1 MHRCKPTLLA
11 AAAALSMGLY
21 ASNASAL
28 ALGRVTV
35 QSALGEPLRAEIAL
49 PQVSAVEAD
58 SLNVT
63 IASPDVFRAQGLE
76 YSAAVKGIRLDLRRE
91 ANGKMVLRLSSNQT
105 ITDPFIDL
113 VVDAAWNAGHIV
125 RSYTMLFDPPGL
137 RSAPAPIAPLA
148 PQADTPTRSSAS
160 AAPVRTPQVAAAPAP
175 ASASAPALARK
186 IEASPGEVKV
196 RSGDTAGAI
205 ASAHRPSGISLD
217 QMLVALVRA
226 NPQAFIDGNVNRLR
240 AGSVLQIP
248 DQASA
253 EATPAAEARKIVA
266 AQSRDFNAFRH
277 RLAGAAPAAG
287 VEAAS
292 RASSGKVQTQVAE
305 SRPEAASADKL
316 TLSKG
321 GAAGEKADAET
332 AQTKQADQAS
342 ARMAELSKNISEL
355 KALSDGATDAKAAPA
370 AQPAPGEA
378 AKPGVEMAAPAAPAT
393 DATPAPRTQ
402 ESATPAAPPAA
413 EPPAPAAAPEPEP
426 AAAAKAP
433 AEEPPKPA
441 PAVSAPAPEPQE
453 EPGLLASLTESPMAA
468 GGALALVLLLLG
480 WGGYRWQQGRRK
492 TESPETTFASEADH
506 PDSFFAESGGQ
517 EVDTTSSDL
526 TTGSTSTLYSPSQL
540 DQTGDVD
547 PIAEAD
553 VYLAYGKDPQAEE
566 ILKEA
571 FVHHPEKVAIP
582 AKLAEIYAKRQDRA
596 ALEGAARQVHALAHG
611 EGPDWERVRELGHS
625 IDPENPFY
633 QTSAPQPDAL
643 AFIPP
648 AAEPAADAAAL
659 PEIPAVPMAEAA
671 QTGAAD
677 SVLPSI
683 DLDLDLAPSAH
694 TASADTAHAASA
706 SAFTAAA
713 VSAAQQALE
722 VPAEPDSGIGG
733 LTLPAALTETMPSAA
748 HLPET
753 MGEPLEFPT
762 EGLALAD
769 SGPMPLSP
777 KEMAPTEPAP
787 LEFDFGGLSLD
798 LDRPSAAAPHTPA
811 AVDLPS
817 LPELP
822 SEAAADAP
830 LPDDPLS
837 TKLALAEEFK
847 TIGDSEGARALIEE
861 VLAEASGEVKAQAER
876 LLGTLG

>member
-11 AAAALSMGLY
+11 VAAALSMGLY

-49 PQVSAVEAD
+49 PQVSAAEAD

-63 IASPDVFRAQGLE
+63 IASPEVFRAQGLE
-76 YSAAVKGIRLDLRRE
+76 YSAAIKGIRVDLKRE

-137 RSAPAPIAPLA
+137 RSVPAPIAA
-148 PQADTPTRSSAS
+148 QVDTSPRSSAS
-160 AAPVRTPQVAAAPAP
+160 PAPVRTPQVAAAPAP
-175 ASASAPALARK
+175 APVSAPAAARK
-186 IEASPGEVKV
+186 AEASPGEVKV
-196 RSGDTAGAI
+196 RSGDTASAI

-226 NPQAFIDGNVNRLR
+226 NPKAFIDGNVNRLR
-240 AGSVLQIP
+240 AGSVLQMP

-253 EATPAAEARKIVA
+253 EATSAAEASKIVA

-292 RASSGKVQTQVAE
+292 RTSSGKVQTQVSE
-305 SRPEAASADKL
+305 SKPEAASADKL

-321 GAAGEKADAET
+321 SAAGDKADAET
-332 AQTKQADQAS
+332 AQTKQADQTS

-355 KALSDGATDAKAAPA
+355 KALSDGATDAKAAPTA
-370 AQPAPGEA
+370 PATPPAPGDT
-378 AKPGVEMAAPAAPAT
+378 AKPGVEAATPAAPAADAAAAPPPEESAAPAAPA
-393 DATPAPRTQ
+393 
-402 ESATPAAPPAA
+402 AA
-413 EPPAPAAAPEPEP
+413 EPPAPAPAPEPAPAP
-426 AAAAKAP
+426 AATAA
-433 AEEPPKPA
+433 AEAPPKPA
-441 PAVSAPAPEPQE
+441 AAGPAPEPQE
-453 EPGLLASLTESPMAA
+453 ETGLLTSLTENPMAA

-480 WGGYRWQQGRRK
+480 WGGYRWQQGRRRA
-492 TESPETTFASEADH
+492 ESPETTFASEGDH

-571 FVHHPEKVAIP
+571 LIHHPEKVAIP

-596 ALEGAARQVHALAHG
+596 ALEGAARQVHALTDGA
-611 EGPDWERVRELGHS
+611 GPDWERVQELGRG
-625 IDPENPFY
+625 IDADNPLY
-633 QTSAPQPDAL
+633 QAGTPLPDVPAS
-643 AFIPP
+643 IPP
-648 AAEPAADAAAL
+648 AVVPAAAAAAL
-659 PEIPAVPMAEAA
+659 PEIPAVPTAEAT
-671 QTGAAD
+671 QTAAAD

-683 DLDLDLAPSAH
+683 DLDLDLASPTH
-694 TASADTAHAASA
+694 TAADAAHAASA
-706 SAFTAAA
+706 NAFTAAA
-713 VSAAQQALE
+713 VSAAQLALE
-722 VPAEPDSGIGG
+722 IPAEPDSGIGG
-733 LTLPAALTETMPSAA
+733 LTLPAALEETTPPAA
-748 HLPET
+748 HPPET

-777 KEMAPTEPAP
+777 KEIAPTEPAP
-787 LEFDFGGLSLD
+787 LEFDLGGLSLD
-798 LDRPSAAAPHTPA
+798 LDKPSAAASAPVAT
-811 AVDLPS
+811 DLPS

-822 SEAAADAP
+822 SEAAADSP
-830 LPDDPLS
+830 LPEDPLS

-861 VLAEASGEVKAQAER
+861 VLAEASGETKIKAER
-876 LLGTLG
+876 LLKTLG

>member
-11 AAAALSMGLY
+11 VAAALSMGLY

-49 PQVSAVEAD
+49 PQVSAAEAD

-63 IASPDVFRAQGLE
+63 IASPEVFRAQGLE
-76 YSAAVKGIRLDLRRE
+76 YSAAIKGIRVDLKRE

-137 RSAPAPIAPLA
+137 RSAPAPIAA
-148 PQADTPTRSSAS
+148 QVDTSPRSSAS
-160 AAPVRTPQVAAAPAP
+160 PAPVRTPQVAAAPAP
-175 ASASAPALARK
+175 APVSAPAAARK
-186 IEASPGEVKV
+186 AEASPGEVKV
-196 RSGDTAGAI
+196 RSGDTASAI

-226 NPQAFIDGNVNRLR
+226 NPKAFIDGNVNRLR
-240 AGSVLQIP
+240 AGSVLQMP

-253 EATPAAEARKIVA
+253 EATSAAEASKIVA

-292 RASSGKVQTQVAE
+292 RTSSGKVQTQVSE
-305 SRPEAASADKL
+305 SKPEAASADKL

-321 GAAGEKADAET
+321 SAAGDKADAET
-332 AQTKQADQAS
+332 AQTKQADQTS

-355 KALSDGATDAKAAPA
+355 KALSDGATDAKAAPTA
-370 AQPAPGEA
+370 PATPPAPGDT
-378 AKPGVEMAAPAAPAT
+378 AKPGVEAATPAAPAADAAAAPPPEESAAPAAPA
-393 DATPAPRTQ
+393 
-402 ESATPAAPPAA
+402 AA
-413 EPPAPAAAPEPEP
+413 EPPAPVPAPEPAPAP
-426 AAAAKAP
+426 AATAA
-433 AEEPPKPA
+433 AEAPPKPA
-441 PAVSAPAPEPQE
+441 AAAPAPEPQE
-453 EPGLLASLTESPMAA
+453 EPGLLASLTENPMAA

-480 WGGYRWQQGRRK
+480 WGGYRWQQGRLRA
-492 TESPETTFASEADH
+492 ESPETTFASEGDH

-571 FVHHPEKVAIP
+571 LIHHPEKVAIP

-596 ALEGAARQVHALAHG
+596 ALEGAARQVHALTDGA
-611 EGPDWERVRELGHS
+611 GPDWERVQELGRG
-625 IDPENPFY
+625 IDADNPLY
-633 QTSAPQPDAL
+633 QAGTPLPDVPAS
-643 AFIPP
+643 IPP
-648 AAEPAADAAAL
+648 AVVPAAAAAAL
-659 PEIPAVPMAEAA
+659 PEIPAVPTAEAT
-671 QTGAAD
+671 QTAAAD

-683 DLDLDLAPSAH
+683 DLDLDLASPTH
-694 TASADTAHAASA
+694 TAADAAHAASA
-706 SAFTAAA
+706 NAFTAAA
-713 VSAAQQALE
+713 VSAAQQALGI
-722 VPAEPDSGIGG
+722 PAEPDSGIGG
-733 LTLPAALTETMPSAA
+733 LTLPAALEETTPPAA
-748 HLPET
+748 HPPET

-777 KEMAPTEPAP
+777 KEIAPTEPAP
-787 LEFDFGGLSLD
+787 LEFDLGGLSLD
-798 LDRPSAAAPHTPA
+798 LDKPSAAASAPVAT
-811 AVDLPS
+811 DLPS

-822 SEAAADAP
+822 SEAAADSP
-830 LPDDPLS
+830 LPEDPLS

-861 VLAEASGEVKAQAER
+861 VLAEASGETKIKAER
-876 LLGTLG
+876 LLKTLG

>member
-11 AAAALSMGLY
+11 VAAALSMGLY

-49 PQVSAVEAD
+49 PQVSAAEAD

-63 IASPDVFRAQGLE
+63 IASPEVFRAQGLE
-76 YSAAVKGIRLDLRRE
+76 YSAAIKGIRVDLKRE

-137 RSAPAPIAPLA
+137 RSAPAPIAA
-148 PQADTPTRSSAS
+148 QVDTSPRSSAS
-160 AAPVRTPQVAAAPAP
+160 PAPVRTPQVAAAPAP
-175 ASASAPALARK
+175 APVSAPAAARK
-186 IEASPGEVKV
+186 AEASPGEVKV
-196 RSGDTAGAI
+196 RSGDTASAI

-226 NPQAFIDGNVNRLR
+226 TPKAFIDGNVNRLR
-240 AGSVLQIP
+240 AGSVLQMP

-253 EATPAAEARKIVA
+253 EATSAAEASKIVA

-292 RASSGKVQTQVAE
+292 RTSSGKVQTQVSE
-305 SRPEAASADKL
+305 SKPEAASADKL

-321 GAAGEKADAET
+321 SAAGDKADAET
-332 AQTKQADQAS
+332 AQTKQADQTS

-355 KALSDGATDAKAAPA
+355 KALSDGATDAKAAPTA
-370 AQPAPGEA
+370 PATPPAPGDT
-378 AKPGVEMAAPAAPAT
+378 AKPGVEAATPAAPAADAAAAPPPEESAAPAAPA
-393 DATPAPRTQ
+393 
-402 ESATPAAPPAA
+402 AA
-413 EPPAPAAAPEPEP
+413 EPPAPVPAPEPAPAP
-426 AAAAKAP
+426 AATAA
-433 AEEPPKPA
+433 AEAPPKPA
-441 PAVSAPAPEPQE
+441 AAAPAPEPQE
-453 EPGLLASLTESPMAA
+453 EPGLLASLTENPMAA

-480 WGGYRWQQGRRK
+480 WGGYRWQQGRLRA
-492 TESPETTFASEADH
+492 ESPETTFASEGDH

-571 FVHHPEKVAIP
+571 LIHHPEKVAIP

-596 ALEGAARQVHALAHG
+596 ALEGAARQVHALTDGA
-611 EGPDWERVRELGHS
+611 GPDWERVQELGRG
-625 IDPENPFY
+625 IDADNPLY
-633 QTSAPQPDAL
+633 QAGTPLPDVPAS
-643 AFIPP
+643 IPP
-648 AAEPAADAAAL
+648 AVVPAAAAAAL
-659 PEIPAVPMAEAA
+659 PEIPAVPTAEAT
-671 QTGAAD
+671 QTAAAD

-683 DLDLDLAPSAH
+683 DLDLDLASPTH
-694 TASADTAHAASA
+694 TAADAAHAASA
-706 SAFTAAA
+706 NAFTAAA
-713 VSAAQQALE
+713 VSAAQRALGI
-722 VPAEPDSGIGG
+722 PAEPDSGIGG
-733 LTLPAALTETMPSAA
+733 LTLPAALEETTPPAA
-748 HLPET
+748 HPPET

-777 KEMAPTEPAP
+777 KEIAPTEPAP
-787 LEFDFGGLSLD
+787 LEFDLGGLSLD
-798 LDRPSAAAPHTPA
+798 LDKPSAAASAPVAT
-811 AVDLPS
+811 DLPS

-822 SEAAADAP
+822 SEAAADSP
-830 LPDDPLS
+830 LPEDPLS

-861 VLAEASGEVKAQAER
+861 VLAEASGETKIKAER
-876 LLGTLG
+876 LLKTLG

>member
-11 AAAALSMGLY
+11 VAAALSMGLY

-49 PQVSAVEAD
+49 PQVSAAEAD

-63 IASPDVFRAQGLE
+63 IASPEVFRAQGLE
-76 YSAAVKGIRLDLRRE
+76 YSAAIKGIRVDLKRE

-137 RSAPAPIAPLA
+137 RSAPAPIAA
-148 PQADTPTRSSAS
+148 QVDTSPRSSAS
-160 AAPVRTPQVAAAPAP
+160 PAPVRTPQVAAAPAP
-175 ASASAPALARK
+175 APVSAPAAARK
-186 IEASPGEVKV
+186 AEASPGEVKV
-196 RSGDTAGAI
+196 RSGDTASAI

-226 NPQAFIDGNVNRLR
+226 NPKAFIDGNVNRLR
-240 AGSVLQIP
+240 AGSVLQMP

-253 EATPAAEARKIVA
+253 EATSAAEASKIVA

-292 RASSGKVQTQVAE
+292 RTSSGKVQTQVSE
-305 SRPEAASADKL
+305 SKPEAASADKL

-321 GAAGEKADAET
+321 SAAGDKADAET
-332 AQTKQADQAS
+332 AQTKQADQTS

-355 KALSDGATDAKAAPA
+355 KALSDGATDAKAAPTA
-370 AQPAPGEA
+370 PATPPAPGDT
-378 AKPGVEMAAPAAPAT
+378 AKPGVEAATPAAPAADAAAAPPPEESAAPAAPA
-393 DATPAPRTQ
+393 
-402 ESATPAAPPAA
+402 AA
-413 EPPAPAAAPEPEP
+413 EPPAPVPAPEPAPAP
-426 AAAAKAP
+426 AATAA
-433 AEEPPKPA
+433 AEAPPKPA
-441 PAVSAPAPEPQE
+441 AAAPAPEPQE
-453 EPGLLASLTESPMAA
+453 EPGLLASLTENPMAA

-480 WGGYRWQQGRRK
+480 WGGYRWQQGRRRA
-492 TESPETTFASEADH
+492 ESPETTFASEGDH

-571 FVHHPEKVAIP
+571 LIHHPEKVAIP

-596 ALEGAARQVHALAHG
+596 ALEGAARQVHALTDGA
-611 EGPDWERVRELGHS
+611 GPDWERVQELGRG
-625 IDPENPFY
+625 IDADNPLY
-633 QTSAPQPDAL
+633 QAGTPLPDVPAS
-643 AFIPP
+643 IPP
-648 AAEPAADAAAL
+648 AVVPAAAAAAL
-659 PEIPAVPMAEAA
+659 PEIPAVPTAEAT
-671 QTGAAD
+671 QTAAAD

-683 DLDLDLAPSAH
+683 DLDLDLASPTH
-694 TASADTAHAASA
+694 TAADAAHAASA
-706 SAFTAAA
+706 NAFTAAA
-713 VSAAQQALE
+713 VSAAQLALE
-722 VPAEPDSGIGG
+722 IPAEPDSGIGG
-733 LTLPAALTETMPSAA
+733 LTLPAALEETTPPAA
-748 HLPET
+748 HPPET

-777 KEMAPTEPAP
+777 KEIAPTEPAP
-787 LEFDFGGLSLD
+787 LEFDLGGLSLD
-798 LDRPSAAAPHTPA
+798 LDKPSAAASAPVAT
-811 AVDLPS
+811 DLPS

-822 SEAAADAP
+822 SEAAADSP
-830 LPDDPLS
+830 LPEDPLS

-861 VLAEASGEVKAQAER
+861 VLAEASGETKIKAER
-876 LLGTLG
+876 LLKTLG

>member
-11 AAAALSMGLY
+11 VAAALSMGLY

-49 PQVSAVEAD
+49 PQVSAAEAD

-63 IASPDVFRAQGLE
+63 IASPEVFRAQGLE
-76 YSAAVKGIRLDLRRE
+76 YSAAIKGIRVDLKRE

-137 RSAPAPIAPLA
+137 RSAPAPIAA
-148 PQADTPTRSSAS
+148 QVDTSPRSSAS
-160 AAPVRTPQVAAAPAP
+160 PAPVRTPQVAAAPAP
-175 ASASAPALARK
+175 APVSAPAAARK
-186 IEASPGEVKV
+186 AEASPGEVKV
-196 RSGDTAGAI
+196 RSGDTASAI

-226 NPQAFIDGNVNRLR
+226 NPKAFIDGNVNRLR
-240 AGSVLQIP
+240 AGSVLQMP

-253 EATPAAEARKIVA
+253 EATSAAEASKIVA

-292 RASSGKVQTQVAE
+292 RTSSGKVQTQVSE
-305 SRPEAASADKL
+305 SKPEAASADKL

-321 GAAGEKADAET
+321 SAAGDKADAET
-332 AQTKQADQAS
+332 AQTKQADQTS

-355 KALSDGATDAKAAPA
+355 KALSDGATDAKAAPTA
-370 AQPAPGEA
+370 PATPPAPGDT
-378 AKPGVEMAAPAAPAT
+378 AKPGVEAATPAAPAADAAAAPPPEESAAPAAPA
-393 DATPAPRTQ
+393 
-402 ESATPAAPPAA
+402 AA
-413 EPPAPAAAPEPEP
+413 EPPAPVPAPEPAPAP
-426 AAAAKAP
+426 AATAA
-433 AEEPPKPA
+433 AEAPPKPA
-441 PAVSAPAPEPQE
+441 AAAPAPEPQE
-453 EPGLLASLTESPMAA
+453 EPGLLASLTENPMAA

-480 WGGYRWQQGRRK
+480 WGGYRWQQGRLRA
-492 TESPETTFASEADH
+492 ESPETTFASEGDH

-571 FVHHPEKVAIP
+571 LIHHPEKVAIP

-596 ALEGAARQVHALAHG
+596 ALEGAARQVHALTDGA
-611 EGPDWERVRELGHS
+611 GPDWERVQELGRG
-625 IDPENPFY
+625 IDADNPLY
-633 QTSAPQPDAL
+633 QAGTPLPDVPAS
-643 AFIPP
+643 IPP
-648 AAEPAADAAAL
+648 AVVPAAAAAAL
-659 PEIPAVPMAEAA
+659 PEIPAVPTAEAT
-671 QTGAAD
+671 QTAAAD

-683 DLDLDLAPSAH
+683 DLDLDLASPTH
-694 TASADTAHAASA
+694 TAADAAHAASA
-706 SAFTAAA
+706 NAFTAAA
-713 VSAAQQALE
+713 VSAAQLALE
-722 VPAEPDSGIGG
+722 IPAEPDSGIGG
-733 LTLPAALTETMPSAA
+733 LTLPAALEETTPPAA
-748 HLPET
+748 HPPET

-777 KEMAPTEPAP
+777 KEIAPTEPAP
-787 LEFDFGGLSLD
+787 LEFDLGGLSLD
-798 LDRPSAAAPHTPA
+798 LDKPSAAASAPVAT
-811 AVDLPS
+811 DLPS

-822 SEAAADAP
+822 SEAAADSP
-830 LPDDPLS
+830 LPEDPLS

-861 VLAEASGEVKAQAER
+861 VLAEASGETKIKAER
-876 LLGTLG
+876 LLKTLG